1 MDDGLRPLLF
11 FLALED
17 CKTPRA
23 GTSSTLRPIGT
34 SPIQVKFPLL
44 LIQVGSQYPSIAVS
58 SGRQAVSQYQT
69 LEGSFSAVPKPNFA
83 SKYEIDLN
91 STYSFEQLV

>member
-83 SKYEIDLN
+83 SKY
-91 STYSFEQLV
+91 